1 MISVR
6 EQNIISPIIVAYW
19 LFVHN
24 DNTRFR
30 GKFVCRDLPLADMS
44 RKVRQRCTI
53 FVLQWLTL
61 DMQSSFFKRF
71 LSSIFDE
78 SANRLTSNRIGSATV
93 CALFKRGKHNKV
105 LFREEN
111 DEKFVGEK
119 FTERDER
126 IEPERESVMTGSS
139 YLDLPRDHQ
148 FLPAYPL
155 FRDCAQPTTKG
166 LRHACEVSLYI
177 ASTVAGR
184 EIYKYADGGRPVVP
198 FPCTTQTTNPDHPP
212 PRKLYT

>member
-1 MISVR
+1 MIISVR
-6 EQNIISPIIVAYW
+6 EQNISPIIVAYW

-30 GKFVCRDLPLADMS
+30 RQFVYRDLPPADMS

-53 FVLQWLTL
+53 FVLRWLTL

-71 LSSIFDE
+71 LSNIFDKC
-78 SANRLTSNRIGSATV
+78 AKRLTSNRIGSTTV
-93 CALFKRGKHNKV
+93 GALFKRNKHTKV

-119 FTERDER
+119 FNKRDER

-148 FLPAYPL
+148 SLPAYLL
-155 FRDCAQPTTKG
+155 FRDCAQRTTKG

-212 PRKLYT
+212 P